1 MNLRYLSPGQDSKT
15 LHCLYP
21 FDIIFKASIEIF
33 FSNQAKKRASP
44 VLQKDSNSIVN
55 LTSNITC
62 YTYYITSA
70 AKETYMQQLNFSI
83 TINLSL
89 TLKEDKASI
98 NIKNVDLIPAVVSLP
113 YRSDSRDRKTSPKSE
128 KRTIHDIILQTAK
141 KYVVD
146 AGHNRFTGAK
156 LFHLSRLNHPGL
168 KRNTFAAQVIAA
180 APNHPSHRHYPNR
193 KDYFSYLGKGYYKLN
208 QKYLEISENQLLR
221 PSDRVRDHVKR
232 KYIDSAKKSGK
243 KTLSI
248 RAGDIHKE
256 LGFSRRIPV
265 VCSALR
271 SRKLS
276 KNCDIELTYI
286 GGPNNS
292 TTTTFTYKLK

>member
-1 MNLRYLSPGQDSKT
+1 M
-15 LHCLYP
+15 
-21 FDIIFKASIEIF
+21 E
-33 FSNQAKKRASP
+33 
-44 VLQKDSNSIVN
+44 
-55 LTSNITC
+55 
-62 YTYYITSA
+62 
-70 AKETYMQQLNFSI
+70 ELNFSI
-83 TINLSL
+83 TISLTL

-98 NIKNVDLIPAVVSLP
+98 NIKNVDLIPAVVPLP
-113 YRSDSRDRKTSPKSE
+113 YRLNSRDRKDLPKTE
-128 KRTIHDIILQTAK
+128 KKTIHDIILQTAK
-141 KYVVD
+141 RYVVD
-146 AGHNRFTGAK
+146 SGQNKFTGAK
-156 LFHLSRLNHPGL
+156 LFHLSLLNHPGL
-168 KRNTFAAQVIAA
+168 KRNSFAAQVISA

-193 KDYFSYLGKGYYKLN
+193 KDYFTYLGKGYYKMN
-208 QKYLEISENQLLR
+208 QKYLKIAEDQILR

-232 KYIDSAKKSGK
+232 NYIDPAKKDGK

-256 LGFSRRIPV
+256 LGLSRRIPV

-292 TTTTFTYKLK
+292 ANTTYTYRLNKD